1 MDVLINGYKSKIK
14 NIKRI
19 KSGKSVT
26 FDLEDMDNPLSKI
39 DQDADVKD
47 GHLYPT
53 GTDLELPLEPRIGA
67 DWRT

>member
-39 DQDADVKD
+39 D
-47 GHLYPT
+47 
-53 GTDLELPLEPRIGA
+53 
-67 DWRT
+67 